1 MFNQLIYG
9 GKQMKKYMV
18 VLFILA
24 IACAFSISAV
34 AATSFEKQDFDGKFK
49 MDVVKGADFKKSEVE
64 GIVTYMDTDKGMFVI
79 YTEDPSL
86 NKNLDDKEFDS
97 FQATSGFDSDG
108 KDGDIRVYKKD
119 NTYGALTVDDG
130 IMVVV
135 GYSDRDDA
143 IDMAK
148 SIVFAK

>member
-1 MFNQLIYG
+1 
-9 GKQMKKYMV
+9 MKKYMV

-24 IACAFSISAV
+24 VALAFSISAV

-49 MDVVKGADFKKSEVE
+49 MDIVKGADFTKTEAG
-64 GIVTYMDTDKGMFVI
+64 GIVTYMDMDNSIFVI
-79 YTEDPSL
+79 YSEDSSI
-86 NKNLDDKEFDS
+86 NKSMDEKEFDE
-97 FQATSGFDSDG
+97 FQAASGFKSDG

-119 NTYGALTVDDG
+119 NIYGAMAVDDG

-135 GYSDRDDA
+135 GYNDRDDA

-148 SIVFAK
+148 SIVFTK